1 MAEAAKKEVQKDEG
15 PDYQID
21 KAYAMTRRGSGIDFN
36 DEWFE
41 EHDFKELPEQID
53 LNQTKHIVVGGEPLK
68 IIDKFYEII
77 KKKYDQVKVSEK
89 TWKVKFLATGK
100 FTEPN
105 FELNKTEQE

>member
-1 MAEAAKKEVQKDEG
+1 MAEAKKKEFGEG
-15 PDYQID
+15 PDYQLD
-21 KAYAMTRRGSGIDFN
+21 KAYKMTRRGAGIDFN

-41 EHDFKELPEQID
+41 EHDFKDLPEQID
-53 LNQTKHIVVGGEPLK
+53 LNQTEHIVVGGEPLK

-89 TWKVKFLATGK
+89 TWKIKFQATGK